1 MDGDMLP
8 KIVEIRMCVEHM
20 SPLPTV
26 DHYLRTRQ
34 HGTFGEVSDLI
45 VTTSTPRP
53 NVSSVVQTSL
63 VVWKLSM
70 NGCEDLAH
78 NI

>member
-1 MDGDMLP
+1 MDVDMLP

-34 HGTFGEVSDLI
+34 HGTFGEVLI
-45 VTTSTPRP
+45 
-53 NVSSVVQTSL
+53 
-63 VVWKLSM
+63 
-70 NGCEDLAH
+70 
-78 NI
+78 